1 MKSYTGALMATA
13 MALSIA
19 SGTASAQGTTP
30 PTEPVTIGVIDTR
43 TEASFEGL
51 DVRYRHFGVPTHQEG
66 VERVTSKYTHGDLVI
81 KSIADAR
88 TAMKDSRPYTVLVA
102 NPFVQGPEGRL
113 LVNYKGLREAVGWFK
128 EAGVRVVSTTFA
140 ATKDAPGMAAF
151 QKAADEAGIL
161 VVASIG
167 NGGDR
172 TVPYPAAYK
181 ETLAVDGWHYLQKRS
196 STYDAVT
203 ARIDATFD
211 GTTGV
216 RSHPNG
222 RDARE
227 GDLYRF
233 TAAPDSAMEVRGSSF
248 AVPRATAF
256 LAATLGP
263 SVDLASAKSALAG
276 HDRRAVFDLATARTP
291 PSKGIRIADG
301 TPEVT
306 EIASLNAR
314 GTSR

>member
-1 MKSYTGALMATA
+1 MKTFSGTLVATA
-13 MALSIA
+13 IALSLA
-19 SGTASAQGTTP
+19 SGTAAAQESTP
-30 PTEPVTIGVIDTR
+30 PVDPVTIGVIDTR
-43 TEASFEGL
+43 TDARFEGL
-51 DVRYRHFGVPTHQEG
+51 DVQYRHFGVPTHEEG
-66 VERVTSKYTHGDLVI
+66 VERINSKYTHGDLVI

-88 TAMKDSRPYTVLVA
+88 AAMKDSRPYRVMVA

-113 LVNYKGLREAVGWFK
+113 LVNYKGLREAVEWFK
-128 EAGVRVVSTTFA
+128 ESGVRIVSTTFA
-140 ATKDAPGMAAF
+140 ATKDTPGMAAF

-161 VVASIG
+161 VVASVG
-167 NGGDR
+167 NGADR

-203 ARIDATFD
+203 SRIDATFD

-233 TAAPDSAMEVRGSSF
+233 TAAPDSAVEVRGSSF
-248 AVPRATAF
+248 AVPRATAY
-256 LAATLGP
+256 LAATLGR
-263 SVDLASAKSALAG
+263 SVDLTSAKSVLVG
-276 HDRRAVFDLATARTP
+276 HDRRVVFDLTTLRTP
-291 PSKGIRIADG
+291 PSKGARLAD
-301 TPEVT
+301 TAPDLT
-306 EIASLNAR
+306 QIASLSGR
-314 GTSR
+314 GASR